1 MDNKKIGVENMLKN
15 EIERLQ
21 NILND
26 AIEGNQDDK
35 LIYDL
40 STQLDELIVSYYK
53 EIKLKVS

>member
-1 MDNKKIGVENMLKN
+1 MIKD

-21 NILND
+21 NILNS
-26 AIEGNQDDK
+26 AIEGDHDAE

-53 EIKLKVS
+53 EIGLRVS

>member
-1 MDNKKIGVENMLKN
+1 MLKS

-26 AIEGNQDDK
+26 AIEGEQDDE

-40 STQLDELIVSYYK
+40 STQLDELIVSYYR
-53 EIKLKVS
+53 EMELKVS

>member
-1 MDNKKIGVENMLKN
+1 MNYRTTKIEVEKMLKN

-26 AIEGNQDDK
+26 AIEGNQDDQ

-40 STQLDELIVSYYK
+40 STQLDKLIVSY
-53 EIKLKVS
+53 

>member
-1 MDNKKIGVENMLKN
+1 MLKS

-21 NILND
+21 SILNN

-53 EIKLKVS
+53 EIELKVS

>member
-1 MDNKKIGVENMLKN
+1 MLKN

-21 NILND
+21 NILNN
-26 AIEGNQDDK
+26 AIEGNQNDE

-53 EIKLKVS
+53 EMGLKVS

>member
-1 MDNKKIGVENMLKN
+1 MLKN

-21 NILND
+21 GMLNEMILNKVD
-26 AIEGNQDDK
+26 NS

-53 EIKLKVS
+53 QIKLTSN